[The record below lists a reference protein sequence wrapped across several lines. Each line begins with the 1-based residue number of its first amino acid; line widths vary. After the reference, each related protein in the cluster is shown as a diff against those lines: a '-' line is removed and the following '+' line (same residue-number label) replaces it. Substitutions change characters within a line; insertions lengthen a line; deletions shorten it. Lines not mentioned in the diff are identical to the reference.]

1 MSITNNNQNVEF
13 TTEQVY
19 NILYGMCEER
29 SRIFK
34 KYNLEDY
41 ANWGM
46 AQKKEYFGG
55 RVVIFTT
62 TRAYVIQDIKVDT
75 SVDPAAGIWKAWK
88 SMFILAASLA
98 KVKQN
103 IKEMGGTMPALMPVK
118 GVVAMYNSEGINVFS
133 SDLYGDCA
141 DNIRFAPK
149 AKDIREAAKPKEIR
163 DAGFR
168 QAKAM
173 FSLLGADK
181 LIRQYRY
188 EAEGPKAIIPA
199 LPESSVLIEE
209 AEVVFLN

>member
-1 MSITNNNQNVEF
+1 MTTNENNQNVEF

-19 NILYGMCEER
+19 AILYGMTEER
-29 SRIFK
+29 ARIFK
-34 KYNLEDY
+34 KYDLEDY
-41 ANWGM
+41 ANWGI

-55 RVVIFTT
+55 RVVIFTS

-75 SVDPAAGIWKAWK
+75 SVDPATGIWKAWK

-103 IKEMGGTMPALMPVK
+103 IKEMGGTMPSLMPAK
-118 GVVAMYNSEGINVFS
+118 GVVAMYNADGINVFS

-141 DNIRFAPK
+141 DNIRFSPK
-149 AKDIREAAKPKEIR
+149 TKDIKETTKPKEIR

-173 FSLLGADK
+173 FTLLGADK

-188 EAEGPKAIIPA
+188 EKEEPKAIVPA
-199 LPESSVLIEE
+199 LPETTLIEE

>member
-1 MSITNNNQNVEF
+1 MTTNETNNQVDF
-13 TTEQVY
+13 TVEQVRS
-19 NILYGMCEER
+19 ILYGMTVEH

-34 KYNLEDY
+34 RYDLEDY
-41 ANWGM
+41 ANWGI

-55 RVVIFTT
+55 KIVIFTST
-62 TRAYVIQDIKVDT
+62 KAYVIQDIKVDT

-103 IKEMGGTMPALMPVK
+103 IKELGGTMPSIMPVK
-118 GVVAMYNSEGINVFS
+118 GVVAMYNNEGINIFS

-149 AKDIREAAKPKEIR
+149 AKDIKGATKPKEIR
-163 DAGFR
+163 DCGFR

-173 FSLLGADK
+173 FSLLGADR

-188 EAEGPKAIIPA
+188 EKEEPKMITPA
-199 LPESSVLIEE
+199 LPETTLIEE
-209 AEVVFLN
+209 AEAIILN